1 MEILN
6 EKSILVVD
14 DEPDILETIEDLL
27 ASSKIITAKS
37 FDEASELI
45 AHGTFDLAILDI
57 MGVNGFGLLEM
68 CVEKHIPATML
79 TAYAVNK
86 ESLDKAVKLGA
97 ISFLPKE
104 ELYQL
109 PELIAEMFEGL
120 AKGRTHWQ
128 KLFEHL
134 ETFFEK
140 KLGISYEKEK
150 SRFPHNYY

>member
-1 MEILN
+1 MDILA

-27 ASSKIITAKS
+27 ASSKIMTAKS
-37 FDEASELI
+37 SDEASELI
-45 AHGTFDLAILDI
+45 ANRNFDLAILDI

-128 KLFEHL
+128 KLFERL

-150 SRFPHNYY
+150 SQFPHNYY